1 MDADGNAG
9 NAGQVL
15 STTGTTTRWVDANA
29 NRLITLT
36 SSALATPTYSI
47 LLLEPTAAMTLDLP
61 AIANYPI
68 GFELKIRRN
77 NDYTSGVTITIDP
90 DGGETIDGNLTRSLN
105 VGYQSLTLY
114 NTGSQWVTVH

>member
-9 NAGQVL
+9 TPGQVL

-29 NRLITLT
+29 NSLITLT
-36 SSALATPTYSI
+36 ASAIATPSYSI
-47 LLLEPTAAMTLDLP
+47 ILLEPTAAMTLNLP
-61 AIANYPI
+61 AVANYPT

-77 NDYTSGVTITIDP
+77 NDYTAGVTITIDP
-90 DGGETIDGNLTRSLN
+90 DGGETIDGNATRSLN

-114 NTGSQWVTVH
+114 NTGSNWVTVD